1 VAFHLESKSN
11 SNFNTRKMIPIP
23 CIHANIHVEVKYEK
37 IIEMLND
44 SISNIYVEQ
53 IIEVLSETT
62 ATLAKT
68 RVN

>member
-1 VAFHLESKSN
+1 
-11 SNFNTRKMIPIP
+11 MIPIP
-23 CIHANIHVEVKYEK
+23 CVHANIHVEVKYEK
-37 IIEMLND
+37 IIEMLKN

-53 IIEVLSETT
+53 ITEVSFETT

>member
-1 VAFHLESKSN
+1 
-11 SNFNTRKMIPIP
+11 MIPIP

-53 IIEVLSETT
+53 ITEVLSETT